1 MDIITGYRG
10 EPHITAEQDRSV
22 NQGTFGEGSYVL
34 DVGEQL
40 RAEIASNTEIRI
52 YDGVISHQGCTA
64 RIRKNAYDSVTI
76 ANGSQGMKRK
86 DLVVARYTLNEGNGI
101 ESIDW
106 VVIQG
111 TPSAS
116 APVLPEPTLG
126 DIQAGDTVAD
136 MAMYEVDLD
145 GINITAIVK
154 LFDVH
159 SFASSAEK
167 VAYDNDKSGLNAEN
181 VKDAVDEIVESL
193 VVVKKYTTGN
203 MSVAANEQTSYN
215 VDVNDMKSKGYK
227 CVGHVGLNV
236 SGTGGS
242 QLVHN
247 LFMDTNFET
256 SGTIG
261 LRVRNVRSTAVSG
274 LTVNDHLLFIKNRG

>member
-167 VAYDNDKSGLNAEN
+167 VAYEGHVDAGN
-181 VKDAVDEIVESL
+181 VKDALDELHDNLIVA
-193 VVVKKYTTGN
+193 KTYTTGPFSMASSGEN
-203 MSVAANEQTSYN
+203 YSYSVN
-215 VDVNDMKSKGYK
+215 VSDMTAKGYR
-227 CVGHVGLNV
+227 CIGLIGTYA
-236 SGTGGS
+236 SGTAAS
-242 QLVHN
+242 SLIPN
-247 LFMDTNFET
+247 LFIVRENEVDLRLRKIGSSSLSNITVDDT
-256 SGTIG
+256 
-261 LRVRNVRSTAVSG
+261 
-274 LTVNDHLLFIKNRG
+274 LLFIKQ